1 MFKINRRRSRAAI
14 EKKRE
19 SPPKVNRRHNNSVQ
33 RHSSRGLVAT
43 IRTAISSRTDRLRRL
58 GGVLARLL
66 LFAIIV
72 ASAVAGG
79 RLIERHVRTS
89 KSFATQVITLKGTR
103 RLGRDEVLRQAGLA
117 IGKNVFEVSP
127 KTAQRNLLNHP
138 WIASAE
144 VVRRLPG
151 TYRVTISERQA
162 VALLS
167 MGDLYLVA
175 DDGTVFKPL
184 TDGDPF
190 DLPII
195 TGVDRETFTSDREFR
210 ISIIS
215 DLVAM
220 LDDYARVG
228 LKRREKLAEIH
239 LESDRGVSFYIGSD
253 ATHVRLG
260 RPPYL
265 GKLRRLKKVLDSLE
279 KKKSRAYYVY
289 LDNVRRPDRVTV
301 KLR

>member
-1 MFKINRRRSRAAI
+1 VRRI
-14 EKKRE
+14 GM
-19 SPPKVNRRHNNSVQ
+19 
-33 RHSSRGLVAT
+33 GLVR
-43 IRTAISSRTDRLRRL
+43 I
-58 GGVLARLL
+58 G
-66 LFAIIV
+66 LFAVIV

-89 KSFATQVITLKGTR
+89 KSFATSVITVKGSR
-103 RLGRDEVLRQAGLA
+103 RLGREEVLQQAGLA
-117 IGKNVFEVSP
+117 LGKNVFEVSA
-127 KTAQRNLLNHP
+127 KAAQRNLLNHP
-138 WIASAE
+138 WIASAM

-167 MGDLYLVA
+167 LGELYLVA

-184 TDGDPF
+184 DDGDPF

-195 TGVDRETFTSDREFR
+195 TGIDRNAFTTDRDFR
-210 ISIIS
+210 ISIIA
-215 DLVAM
+215 DLVGL
-220 LDDYARVG
+220 LDDYARAG
-228 LKRREKLAEIH
+228 LLRREKLSEVH
-239 LESDRGVSFYIGSD
+239 LGPNQRVSLYIGSD
-253 ATHVRLG
+253 ATEVRLG
-260 RPPYL
+260 RAPFL
-265 GKLRRLKKVLDSLE
+265 SKLRQLHTVLDRLE